1 MIPSGGPITHIML
14 RELETASSLLFDFVP
29 VYNEPV
35 IAGIISLDEAV
46 NRFLA
51 ERAA

>member
-1 MIPSGGPITHIML
+1 
-14 RELETASSLLFDFVP
+14 